1 MKALLQSMARTL
13 IAKLRFIFLGGEEH
27 VFDSALAPEDFKQ
40 QIRESRVFWLDGTAG
55 PTGHILGSSVNLT
68 WSNGSMR
75 RGAITTFRGHIEA
88 TPTGS
93 RLRGRFSAS
102 RICQAYCAVW
112 FGGVLLFFL
121 VFIWTLLF
129 PLFGFGLMWVGAHLI
144 TGGAEAA
151 EQSIHASLTAL
162 AGSSVHTP
170 KDS

>member
-27 VFDSALAPEDFKQ
+27 VFESALAPEDFKQ

-55 PTGHILGSSVNLT
+55 PTGHILGSSVNLA
-68 WSNGSMR
+68 WSNGGMR

-102 RICQAYCAVW
+102 RIGQAFCAVW
-112 FGGVLLFFL
+112 FGGLLLMSLLF
-121 VFIWTLLF
+121 VWTILF
-129 PLFGFGLMWVGAHLI
+129 PLLCLGMMWVGAV
-144 TGGAEAA
+144 TMTSDAEEAQ
-151 EQSIHASLTAL
+151 QSMHASLSAL
-162 AGSSVHTP
+162 AASSVHTP
-170 KDS
+170 KAS